1 MPARMETPM
10 SNAGYGNHDE
20 PPPASKGAN
29 AALPGESLPGSADAA
44 PRPAAEPAV
53 TVKPKEG
60 AGPSGPQGDEVD
72 PGVG

>member
-1 MPARMETPM
+1 M

-20 PPPASKGAN
+20 PPPATKAAN
-29 AALPGESLPGSADAA
+29 VASTKRETQPDP
-44 PRPAAEPAV
+44 AEPA
-53 TVKPKEG
+53 TGSAGAKPREG

>member
-1 MPARMETPM
+1 M

-20 PPPASKGAN
+20 PPPATQA
-29 AALPGESLPGSADAA
+29 ADALPRVESRPDVAETA
-44 PRPAAEPAV
+44 PHPASIPAV
-53 TVKPKEG
+53 KPQEG